1 METST
6 FLTTAGI
13 ALLVGIILGTIL
25 GCIIQQRTISTLK
38 KTNEKQAVEAK
49 INARTLE
56 ERKTQVTTLQKAL
69 KLAHDR
75 SGCRNGD
82 DWSDHTEEH
91 PEGMTRKRVAKMEA
105 EGKAAAKARANRSR
119 SAGSS
124 RGGSSDNSR
133 GWGVFGGVMTID
145 TTSSYVPSYSAP
157 SVCDSPAPSV
167 PSFCE

>member
-6 FLTTAGI
+6 LVATASI
-13 ALLVGIILGTIL
+13 ALLAGILIGILLRQIKV
-25 GCIIQQRTISTLK
+25 SSLK
-38 KTNEKQAVEAK
+38 KTTEKQAVDAK
-49 INARTLE
+49 ISARTLE
-56 ERKTQVTTLQKAL
+56 ERKTQIATLQKAL
-69 KLAHDR
+69 KLAHER

-105 EGKAAAKARANRSR
+105 EEKAAAKARANRSR
-119 SAGSS
+119 SSGSS

-133 GWGVFGGVMTID
+133 GWGVFGGGMTID
-145 TTSSYVPSYSAP
+145 TSSSYVHSYSAP
-157 SVCDSPAPSV
+157 SVCDSPAPSA